1 MSPIDHL
8 AVRFFLQLFVILVAA
23 RLVGA
28 LAKRVGQPQVVGEMI
43 AGVLLGPSLFAQ
55 VWPEAFAYVF
65 PWGARFVPGVAQ
77 SAAEMQIAEAS
88 RSILYAGAQL
98 GLALYMFV
106 VGTEFRS
113 DLFKSRAK
121 SAIAVSI
128 SGMAVPFL
136 LGALI
141 CLWLFRDGRFFAP
154 TVTLAQ
160 AVKFLGASMCI
171 TAFPMLARIIH
182 ERGISGT
189 ELGSL
194 SLAAG
199 ALDDAAAWCILA
211 LVLASFGADPGI
223 AWLSIGGGVAYAVIV
238 LTVGKRLLRPLGAAV
253 KRSGE
258 MSSSKFSLVLL
269 LVMLGAWWTDF
280 IRIYAVFGA
289 FIMGIAMPRGK
300 FTEILQ
306 QRIEPFVVALLLPM
320 FFTFSGLNTQ
330 LNLVNTPFMW
340 LVALAVF
347 VTACLG
353 KFGACWAAARLT
365 GQDQATSL
373 AIGALMN
380 ARGLMELIIVNIGL
394 QQGLITQELFTVMVI
409 MAIVTTLLASPCFEW
424 FYGRKMAGRV
434 EKMPA
439 P

>member
-8 AVRFFLQLFVILVAA
+8 AVRFFLQLIVILVAA
-23 RLVGA
+23 RLVGG

-55 VWPEAFAYVF
+55 VWPEAFAYIF
-65 PWGARFVPGVAQ
+65 PWGAKFAPGVEQ
-77 SAAEMQIAEAS
+77 SAAELNMAEAS
-88 RSILYAGAQL
+88 RAILYAGAQL

-113 DLFKSRAK
+113 DFFKSRAR
-121 SAIAVSI
+121 SAAAVSI

-136 LGALI
+136 LGALV
-141 CLWLFRDGRFFAP
+141 CLWLHADGRFFAP
-154 TVTLAQ
+154 TVTLSQ

-189 ELGSL
+189 ELGTL

-211 LVLASFGADPGI
+211 LVLASFGADPGV
-223 AWLSIGGGVAYAVIV
+223 AWLSIGGGVAYALFV
-238 LTVGKRLLRPLGAAV
+238 LTIGKNLLRPLGAAV
-253 KRSGE
+253 EGSGK
-258 MSSSKFSLVLL
+258 MSPNVFSLVLL

-300 FTEILQ
+300 FTELLQ
-306 QRIEPFVVALLLPM
+306 QRIEPLVVALLLPM

-340 LVALAVF
+340 LVAF
-347 VTACLG
+347 VVLVAACLG

-365 GQDQATSL
+365 GQDNPTSL

-380 ARGLMELIIVNIGL
+380 ARGLMELIILNIGL
-394 QQGLITQELFTVMVI
+394 SQGLITQELFTVMVI
-409 MAIVTTLLASPCFEW
+409 MAVVTTLLASPCFEW
-424 FYGRKMAGRV
+424 FYGRKMTG
-434 EKMPA
+434 KLKK
-439 P
+439 